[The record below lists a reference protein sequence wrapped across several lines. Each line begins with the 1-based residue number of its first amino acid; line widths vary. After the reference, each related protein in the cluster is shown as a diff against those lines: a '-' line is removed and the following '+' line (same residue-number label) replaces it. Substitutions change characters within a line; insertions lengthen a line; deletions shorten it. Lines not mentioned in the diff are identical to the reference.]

1 MSSKCLPLL
10 ILAALTTAA
19 ALPLSAQSNPSAKR
33 GGWPITIGGG
43 MSVFNMD
50 FPPRPG
56 KTLME
61 GGTIWADWNGIPFVP
76 RQLGLEAEYRDLGLN
91 APSSEPGLR
100 SKVFLGGPT
109 YTWRRSRF
117 AADVRGMYGYAS
129 INFPPF
135 GSYSHDTRT
144 IKAAG
149 VGVQYRVWSSVS
161 ARVDYEYQWW
171 PNLAN
176 DHPNPNGFTFG
187 LAYDFSGFG
196 RRY

>member
-1 MSSKCLPLL
+1 
-10 ILAALTTAA
+10 
-19 ALPLSAQSNPSAKR
+19 
-33 GGWPITIGGG
+33 
-43 MSVFNMD
+43 
-50 FPPRPG
+50 
-56 KTLME
+56 
-61 GGTIWADWNGIPFVP
+61 
-76 RQLGLEAEYRDLGLN
+76 
-91 APSSEPGLR
+91 
-100 SKVFLGGPT
+100 
-109 YTWRRSRF
+109 
-117 AADVRGMYGYAS
+117 MYGYAS
-129 INFPPF
+129 IDFPPF

-176 DHPNPNGFTFG
+176 DHPRPNGFTFG